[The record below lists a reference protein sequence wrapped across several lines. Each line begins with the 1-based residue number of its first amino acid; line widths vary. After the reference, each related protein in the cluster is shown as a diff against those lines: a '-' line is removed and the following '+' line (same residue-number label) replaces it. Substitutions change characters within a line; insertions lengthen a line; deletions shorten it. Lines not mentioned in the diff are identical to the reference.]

1 MIIRLLDLFKKKKIQ
16 AALESPLFQI
26 NQKESI
32 RLNLIDLLQDP
43 TIDNNHPN

>member
-1 MIIRLLDLFKKKKIQ
+1 MIIRLLDIFFLNFQ